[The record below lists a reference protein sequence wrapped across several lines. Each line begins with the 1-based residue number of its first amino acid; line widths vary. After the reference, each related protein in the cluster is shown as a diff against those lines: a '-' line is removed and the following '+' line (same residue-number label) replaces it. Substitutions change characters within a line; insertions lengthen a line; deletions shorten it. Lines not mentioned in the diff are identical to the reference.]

1 MQATHKRR
9 IIALLFFEVAQM
21 IKLPSEVQERIFSAA
36 DELFEESDREKAPT
50 VDQVRR
56 LARVD
61 MNAASAG
68 MREWRRLRMN
78 QGAQNAVVVP
88 ESIMQV
94 AQQMVGALWSQSQ
107 ALANQAF
114 RDQQA
119 AWESER
125 AELELVHNELSAAYE
140 VQESQIDEFRQA
152 AEKATKDAQDVIK
165 KAENEVASLRQAL
178 NEALIRAERAEA
190 TAAALQVEV
199 GSLKIEVE
207 KGFLAREEAAK
218 LGGMLEA
225 LRSKGE
231 NPTGSSRKSKNSG

>member
-9 IIALLFFEVAQM
+9 IITLLFFKVAQM

-119 AWESER
+119 AWETER
-125 AELELVHNELSAAYE
+125 AELEQVHGELSAAYE

>member
-1 MQATHKRR
+1 
-9 IIALLFFEVAQM
+9 M

-36 DELFEESDREKAPT
+36 DELCEESDREKAPT

-225 LRSKGE
+225 LRSKGV
-231 NPTGSSRKSKNSG
+231 NPPESSRKSKN

>member
-1 MQATHKRR
+1 
-9 IIALLFFEVAQM
+9 M

-78 QGAQNAVVVP
+78 QGAKNAVVVP

-114 RDQQA
+114 RDQQS

-140 VQESQIDEFRQA
+140 VQESQLDELRQA

-165 KAENEVASLRQAL
+165 KAENEVANLRQAL

-199 GSLKIEVE
+199 GGLKIEVE

-218 LGGMLEA
+218 LSGMLEA
-225 LRSKGE
+225 LRHQGSK
-231 NPTGSSRKSKNSG
+231 TQKRSQS